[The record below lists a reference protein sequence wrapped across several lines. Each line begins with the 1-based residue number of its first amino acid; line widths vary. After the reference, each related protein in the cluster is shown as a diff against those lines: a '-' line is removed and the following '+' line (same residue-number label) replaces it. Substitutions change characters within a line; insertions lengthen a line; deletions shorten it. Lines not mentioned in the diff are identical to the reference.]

1 MSRFLIVILVVF
13 ASIHCVA
20 QQSVVSGQIIDEKSK
35 EIIPYATIVV
45 SKKSTGDMVTG
56 AMNDEEGRF
65 SFTGL
70 PIGEYDVQVSFVG
83 YESKKVGLVVG
94 ELNSVYNLGKIAL
107 AQSTIML
114 DEVQVTEERQ
124 SISKSL
130 DKKSFDLADNISQS
144 GGSLLDAMANLP
156 GISIDQE
163 GKVLLRGS
171 DKVAVLI
178 DGNQFAITGFGN
190 QKGLDNIPASNIE
203 RIEIINNPSAKHDA
217 SGMAGV
223 INIIY
228 KKERQ
233 TGFNGDV
240 GLSAGLGALTKR
252 KRDLPSTLGS
262 YNINPKVIPSL
273 NLNYKTSNV
282 NLFLQTEVMRQR
294 NLPNNEFTTRHY
306 TDGGSILSQI
316 PENRMQTH
324 YLVKGG
330 LDWQINERNSFLV
343 SGVYDFE
350 NHVDK
355 ADVGFF
361 NQENIERNRR
371 WQWYEHETTGL
382 ANVTGA
388 FTHQFVN
395 PGQELKATLQYI
407 RGWENEKYFLNE
419 TSSYRV
425 GGDTTHVIAKEHVI
439 QLTIDYIQPTSNGRI
454 EAGAK
459 GQVRRLPVT
468 YDVYK
473 GDKSVIYPGL
483 GDWSDWG
490 EDITALYANWVMETS
505 KIDLELGLRGEYTR
519 IFYDISPDNIY
530 YPSNDKYEYWKLY
543 PNVRLTWRIN
553 ELNRLS
559 AFYNRRIDRPG
570 EAELRIFPK
579 YDDPELLKVGN
590 PYLRPQFTHNFEL
603 AYKYFWKT
611 GSIFLSAYYKITLD
625 PYFRIYAIDE
635 QSKEYDIINKVYE
648 NTGKN
653 RNIGMELIAEQKIND
668 SWKMSG
674 SFNFFHNHIA
684 AYDGILYFP
693 YERPFSLPEND
704 DNTWYAKMNHQY
716 NIGKSCQIQLSGVY
730 FALMNIPQ
738 GRRAARGG
746 IDMGFRKNF
755 RGDKIELLISM
766 RDIFNTMGIKETVY
780 NTGFEAIYEN
790 FYETQ
795 VVTAGVK
802 VKF

>member
-70 PIGEYDVQVSFVG
+70 PVGEYDVQVSFVG

-156 GISIDQE
+156 GISVDQE

-178 DGNQFAITGFGN
+178 DGNQSAIAGFGN

-262 YNINPKVIPSL
+262 YSMNPKVIPSL
-273 NLNYKTSNV
+273 NHNYKTSNV

-294 NLPNNEFTTRHY
+294 NLPNNEFTTRNY
-306 TDGGSILSQI
+306 TDGVSILSQI

-361 NQENIERNRR
+361 NQENMERNRR
-371 WQWYEHETTGL
+371 WQWHEHETTGL
-382 ANVTGA
+382 ANVTGT

-395 PGQELKATLQYI
+395 PGQELKATLQYT

-425 GGDTTHVIAKEHVI
+425 GGDTTHVIAKEHVT
-439 QLTIDYIQPTSNGRI
+439 QLTVDYIQPTSNGRI

-490 EDITALYANWVMETS
+490 EDIAALYANWVMETS

-553 ELNRLS
+553 DLNRVS

-625 PYFRIYAIDE
+625 PYSRIYAIDE

-693 YERPFSLPEND
+693 YERPFSLPENY
-704 DNTWYAKMNHQY
+704 DNIWYEK
-716 NIGKSCQIQLSGVY
+716 
-730 FALMNIPQ
+730 
-738 GRRAARGG
+738 R
-746 IDMGFRKNF
+746 
-755 RGDKIELLISM
+755 
-766 RDIFNTMGIKETVY
+766 
-780 NTGFEAIYEN
+780 
-790 FYETQ
+790 
-795 VVTAGVK
+795 
-802 VKF
+802 